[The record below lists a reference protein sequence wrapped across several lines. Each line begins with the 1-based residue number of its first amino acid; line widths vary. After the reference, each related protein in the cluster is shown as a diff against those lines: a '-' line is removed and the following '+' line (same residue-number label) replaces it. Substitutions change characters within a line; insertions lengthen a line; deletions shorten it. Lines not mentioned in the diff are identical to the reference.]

1 MNILYIIIGAIL
13 SVPAFFIAL
22 LFLLKIN
29 EFIEEHEGLFRSI
42 IQILFNMAFVAIFI
56 KVMSL

>member
-1 MNILYIIIGAIL
+1 MTILYIITGVVL

-22 LFLLKIN
+22 MLLLKIN

-42 IQILFNMAFVAIFI
+42 IQTLFSMAFVAIFI
-56 KVMSL
+56 KIMSL